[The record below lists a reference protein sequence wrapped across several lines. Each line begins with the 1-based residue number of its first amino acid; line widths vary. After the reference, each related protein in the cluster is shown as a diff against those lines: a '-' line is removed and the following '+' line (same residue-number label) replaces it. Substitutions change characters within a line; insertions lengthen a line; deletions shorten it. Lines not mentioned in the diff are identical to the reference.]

1 MPSEIQERAEFTEIR
16 YAQVWE
22 DADILVEGLALQ
34 PGYVGI
40 SISSAG
46 DNALAMLAKGPSRLI
61 ALDLNPVQIA
71 CLELRVAGYREL
83 SHGELLELMGSRPSA
98 RREPLYKRCRSQL
111 SGDVR
116 GFWDGHGDVIAAGI
130 GTGGKF
136 ERYFR
141 LFKDR
146 IIPLIHTKKTV
157 DALLKGGDL
166 ETRKAFYDARWDTW
180 RWRLLFKLFFSRFVM
195 GRMGRDPEFFAYVEG
210 SVADRILS
218 RTKHALTELDT
229 AANPYLH
236 WILKGTHGDSLP
248 MALREEN
255 FDAIRNNLGALE
267 WRVTPLEDAL
277 DELGKGAVDAY
288 NLSDIFEYMGM
299 EPYTALLTR
308 LADSGKPGARLA
320 YWNMLA
326 PRRRPESLADRLRP
340 LEPLASDLFKQDKA
354 WFYSAFVLEE
364 VMG

>member
-22 DADILVEGLALQ
+22 DADILVEGLALK

-71 CLELRVAGYREL
+71 CLELRVAAYREL
-83 SHGELLELMGSRPSA
+83 NHGELLELMGSRPSL
-98 RREPLYKRCRSQL
+98 RREQLYKRCRSQL
-111 SGDVR
+111 SNDVR
-116 GFWDGHGDVIAAGI
+116 NFWDAKSDVVANGI

-146 IIPLIHTKKTV
+146 IIPLIHSRNTV
-157 DALLKGGDL
+157 DALLAPKSL
-166 ETRKAFYDARWDTW
+166 ESRRSFYEERWNTW

-236 WILKGTHGDSLP
+236 WILKGTHGEALP

-255 FDAIRNNLGALE
+255 FEAIRKNLGALE
-267 WRVTPLEDAL
+267 WRVAPLEDAL
-277 DELGKGAVDAY
+277 DELGKGAVDAF

-299 EPYTALLTR
+299 EPYEALLNR
-308 LADSGKPGARLA
+308 LADSGRPGARLA

-326 PRRRPESLADRLRP
+326 PRRRPEGLAGRLRP
-340 LEPLASDLFKQDKA
+340 VEPEASELFKQDKA
-354 WFYSAFVLEE
+354 WFYSAFVVEE
-364 VMG
+364 VLP

>member
-1 MPSEIQERAEFTEIR
+1 MPSEIQAKAEFTEIR

-46 DNALAMLAKGPSRLI
+46 DNALAMLAKGPSKLL

-71 CLELRVAGYREL
+71 CLQLRVAAYREL
-83 SHGELLELMGSRPSA
+83 AHGELLELMGSRPSA
-98 RREPLYKRCRSQL
+98 RREALYKRCRSQL

-116 GFWDGHGDVIAAGI
+116 GFWDGRGDVIAAGI

-146 IIPLIHTKKTV
+146 IIPLIHSKKTV

-236 WILKGTHGDSLP
+236 WILKGTHGEALP

-267 WRVTPLEDAL
+267 WRVAPLEDAL

-299 EPYTALLTR
+299 EPYTALLER

-326 PRRRPESLADRLRP
+326 PRRRPESMASRLRP

-354 WFYSAFVLEE
+354 WFYSAFVVEE
-364 VMG
+364 VVS

>member
-1 MPSEIQERAEFTEIR
+1 MPSEIQAKAEFTEIR

-22 DADILVEGLALQ
+22 DADILVEGLALK
-34 PGYVGI
+34 PGFVGI

-46 DNALAMLAKGPSRLI
+46 DNALAMLAKGPSKLL

-71 CLELRVAGYREL
+71 CLQLRVAAYREL

-98 RREPLYKRCRSQL
+98 RREALYKRCRNQL

-146 IIPLIHTKKTV
+146 IIPLIHSRKTV

-166 ETRKAFYDARWDTW
+166 ETRRAFYDNRWDTW

-236 WILKGTHGDSLP
+236 WILKGTHGDALP

-255 FDAIRNNLGALE
+255 FDAIRSNLGALE
-267 WRVTPLEDAL
+267 WRVAPLEDAL

-299 EPYTALLTR
+299 EPYTALLER

-326 PRRRPESLADRLRP
+326 PRRRPESLKDRLRP
-340 LEPLASDLFKQDKA
+340 LEPLAADLFKQDKA
-354 WFYSAFVLEE
+354 WFYSAFVVEE
-364 VMG
+364 VVV